1 VQSKG
6 VNTTKTKNS
15 VIFKNNHDSYIIR
28 IFTTIFAFLL
38 FHSSGVEGDLFFIVK
53 GGKRLPPFFLCQNHS
68 KNKKTNSPQK
78 DSKAFSKVFNKVFSK
93 AFNDIAVIY

>member
-1 VQSKG
+1 MQSKG

-53 GGKRLPPFFLCQNHS
+53 GGKRLPPFFCAKNH
-68 KNKKTNSPQK
+68 T
-78 DSKAFSKVFNKVFSK
+78 KAFNQAFSQVFSK
-93 AFNDIAVIY
+93 AFNDIAVIN